1 MNRSIRKA
9 TAATI
14 NSQVCSGRK
23 EMACPAVL
31 KMRITVELMSPGKL
45 DAVFLPIPFR
55 TFPMRLLSVCYRP
68 YNSANDSRGSKDSG
82 SDSDAIILSISLM
95 RSPSESVLSHWQAG
109 PAVAFFRGFFTS
121 SLMVSGC
128 FIFDLCNFQILLDFS
143 VKFRI
148 FDNFFVEL
156 PPTSLAREM
165 FYYCF
170 WQREVYLSIFR
181 EKCSFASFMA
191 SNHKFSI
198 FGTFPLFE
206 MSKVRNLPSLPY
218 SAQKKRWEMKILHK
232 NTDKH

>member
-1 MNRSIRKA
+1 
-9 TAATI
+9 
-14 NSQVCSGRK
+14 
-23 EMACPAVL
+23 
-31 KMRITVELMSPGKL
+31 
-45 DAVFLPIPFR
+45 
-55 TFPMRLLSVCYRP
+55 
-68 YNSANDSRGSKDSG
+68 
-82 SDSDAIILSISLM
+82 
-95 RSPSESVLSHWQAG
+95 
-109 PAVAFFRGFFTS
+109 
-121 SLMVSGC
+121 MVSGC

-156 PPTSLAREM
+156 QPTSLAREM

-191 SNHKFSI
+191 NNHKFSI

-218 SAQKKRWEMKILHK
+218 SAQKKPREMKILHK